1 MSESKGRRNFLKSAA
16 ALSAAIPAGA
26 AAQTKPAPAPHS
38 GADHDK
44 THAQHMRAAA
54 ASARPYMFLSQ
65 TEVAF
70 LDAAVSHLIPKD
82 ELGPGAKETGVTY
95 FIDQQLFGGYG
106 TMAKKY
112 TQGPWPE
119 GTPQQGYQSPLT
131 PAAVYRAGIRDT
143 NNHCQKTYGKTFD
156 ALTRAQQDEVLKGL
170 DGGKIEL
177 EQVRAQFFFNMLLN
191 NTVEGFFA
199 DPVYG
204 GNRDKAGWK
213 LVGFP
218 GVAAV
223 YTTFIEKHN
232 VPYRAQPVSIADIT
246 GRLAQVDEHGHAIH
260 VMLDDKAGA

>member
-1 MSESKGRRNFLKSAA
+1 MSEPSGRRHFLKSAA
-16 ALSAAIPAGA
+16 ALGAAIPASALAAEPKSEHGTHA
-26 AAQTKPAPAPHS
+26 AAKGAPA
-38 GADHDK
+38 
-44 THAQHMRAAA
+44 Q
-54 ASARPYMFLSQ
+54 ARPYMFLSQ
-65 TEVAF
+65 AEVAF

-82 ELGPGAKETGVTY
+82 ELGPGAKEAGVTY

-106 TMAKKY
+106 SMARKY

-143 NNHCQKTYGKTFD
+143 NAYCRKTWGKSFD
-156 ALTRAQQDEVLKGL
+156 ALAHAQQDEVLKGL

-177 EQVRAQFFFNMLLN
+177 EQVRSQFFFNMLLA
-191 NTVEGFFA
+191 NTIEGFFA

-223 YTTFIEKHN
+223 YTPFIEKHN
-232 VPYRAQPVSIADIT
+232 VPYRARPVSIGDIT
-246 GRLAQVDEHGHAIH
+246 GKTAQVDEHGHAIH
-260 VMLDDKAGA
+260 VMLDENEQPSS

>member
-1 MSESKGRRNFLKSAA
+1 MSESSGRRRFLKSAA
-16 ALSAAIPAGA
+16 ALGVIIPAGA
-26 AAQTKPAPAPHS
+26 AAQSKPAPH
-38 GADHDK
+38 ADHDK
-44 THAQHMRAAA
+44 QHAQHVRAAA
-54 ASARPYMFLSQ
+54 SSQPRPYMFLSQ
-65 TEVAF
+65 TEIAF

-82 ELGPGAKETGVTY
+82 ELGPGAKEAGVTY

-106 TMAKKY
+106 SMAKKY

-143 NNHCQKTYGKTFD
+143 NNHCQKAYGKTFD
-156 ALTRAQQDEVLKGL
+156 ALSRAQQDEVLKGL
-170 DGGKIEL
+170 DGGKIEP
-177 EQVRAQFFFNMLLN
+177 EQVRAQFFFNTLLA

-223 YTTFIEKHN
+223 YTSFIEKHN
-232 VPYRAQPVSIADIT
+232 VPYKPQPVSIADVT
-246 GRLAQVDEHGHAIH
+246 GRLAKVDEHGHPIH
-260 VMLDDKAGA
+260 VMLDDDQAGV

>member
-1 MSESKGRRNFLKSAA
+1 MSESKGRREFLKSAA
-16 ALSAAIPAGA
+16 ALGAAIPAGA
-26 AAQTKPAPAPHS
+26 AAQTKAPPHGAHAAPK
-38 GADHDK
+38 GA
-44 THAQHMRAAA
+44 AQP
-54 ASARPYMFLSQ
+54 RPYMFLSQ
-65 TEVAF
+65 AEVAF

-82 ELGPGAKETGVTY
+82 ELGPGAKEAGVTY

-106 TMAKKY
+106 SMARKY

-131 PAAVYRAGIRDT
+131 PAGVYRAGIRDT
-143 NNHCQKTYGKTFD
+143 NAYCQKTYSKTFD
-156 ALTRAQQDEVLKGL
+156 ALSRLQQEEVLKGL

-177 EQVRAQFFFNMLLN
+177 EQVRPQFFFNMLLN
-191 NTVEGFFA
+191 NTIEGFFA

-232 VPYRAQPVSIADIT
+232 VPYKAQPVSIADIT